1 MNKSQPCE
9 PALPSAGIAP
19 ALQRAIDDCSRRGG
33 GTVEVP
39 PGVHRVG
46 GLRLRSGVTVEGV
59 DGPLARSWGGVADPV
74 LENAIGFDPSVV
86 PASEPFRT
94 AAI

>member
-9 PALPSAGIAP
+9 SALPSAGIAP

-74 LENAIGFDPSVV
+74 VDGLSGVAADVA
-86 PASEPFRT
+86 PADAPFHAT
-94 AAI
+94 PI

>member
-1 MNKSQPCE
+1 MNKSQLCE

-59 DGPLARSWGGVADPV
+59 DGPLARSWGGVADPA
-74 LENAIGFDPSVV
+74 LENAVGIAPEVAAAD
-86 PASEPFRT
+86 APFQT